1 MAKDKYVID
10 TNVFIRLRE
19 YPEDVFASLWS
30 HIDTM
35 IKEGRLTSVS
45 EVYKELTVSD
55 GKMTEWAKANKEI
68 FPKPTLE
75 EQMAVMEILQ
85 EFPLLIKENNRLTG
99 RPEADPFV
107 IAKGMVEERT
117 VVTMERFKPQ
127 APKMPNVC
135 EHFGV
140 AYLDLLGFF
149 RQEGWKF

>member
-1 MAKDKYVID
+1 
-10 TNVFIRLRE
+10 
-19 YPEDVFASLWS
+19 
-30 HIDTM
+30 
-35 IKEGRLTSVS
+35 
-45 EVYKELTVSD
+45 
-55 GKMTEWAKANKEI
+55 
-68 FPKPTLE
+68 
-75 EQMAVMEILQ
+75 MAVMEILQ